1 MMPWAPRWAG
11 LLGPLTEAPTCFSL
25 PHPPAPTGSG
35 SSCHPSPVSL
45 ALLVLP
51 SPYPPGQPGTLSFLV
66 SGSSRNPCP
75 VLWTARVFTPQTWG
89 FCITPIWIPSSILGS
104 PSPLDSPP
112 GPLLHALFCPCLP
125 CTPPRPHR
133 PSSCSAQTA
142 SCRNARRW
150 CTRCPST
157 RSTSSTPA
165 PRASWRSSQV
175 RPICPTPAGWPP
187 PLPAM
192 HVYAYAQWAHPPV
205 AHTHTP
211 GPSQFPQ
218 VPPPHLCCGQVSERP
233 PTGSKFPSF

>member
-11 LLGPLTEAPTCFSL
+11 LLGPLTEAPACFSL
-25 PHPPAPTGSG
+25 PHPPSPTGSG
-35 SSCHPSPVSL
+35 SSRHPSPVSL

-112 GPLLHALFCPCLP
+112 GPPLHALFCPCLP

-192 HVYAYAQWAHPPV
+192 HWDGLA
-205 AHTHTP
+205 
-211 GPSQFPQ
+211 
-218 VPPPHLCCGQVSERP
+218 
-233 PTGSKFPSF
+233 FPSPPSLFAVFRSSPVVCFVSPL